1 MKIAPSLLAA
11 DFSRIAEDIAMV
23 EEAGADDLHLDV
35 MDGRFV
41 PNITWGAKIIGDLRK
56 LSPLVFDAHLMI
68 LEPER
73 YIDDFKKAGCDVVT
87 FHYEAT
93 YHVQR
98 VVAQVKALGM
108 KAGVAINPSTP
119 VSMLGD
125 VIGDLDRILVM
136 SVNPGFGGQAYIPNA
151 VKKVR
156 EARALV
162 DSFNPACEIEIDGGI
177 GRKNIAEVV
186 AAGVD
191 VVVAGSSIFGAQ
203 DPKAE
208 LRMLRELAGPARLG
222 AHL

>member
-23 EEAGADDLHLDV
+23 QEAGADDLHLDV

-73 YIDDFKKAGCDVVT
+73 YIEDFHKAGCDVVT

-98 VVAQVKALGM
+98 VIAQVKALGM

-136 SVNPGFGGQAYIPNA
+136 SVNPGFGGQPYIPNA

-208 LRMLRELAGPARLG
+208 LRILRELAGPARLG